1 MRGFGL
7 VLAGLLRLAALG
19 AALAA
24 LAIGWYAARRRKARR
39 REGGG

>member
-7 VLAGLLRLAALG
+7 VLRGLARLAALG

-24 LAIGWYAARRRKARR
+24 VAFGWYTARRR